1 MDKYST
7 VDGFVDYIEDEDVYN
22 RECDFLV
29 VASPSGTITLE
40 NVEEVRCKVLIEAAN
55 GAISYKADKLLN
67 EKGVLIIP
75 DIIANAGNLISS
87 YMEWLKNI

>member
-1 MDKYST
+1 M
-7 VDGFVDYIEDEDVYN
+7 
-22 RECDFLV
+22 
-29 VASPSGTITLE
+29 
-40 NVEEVRCKVLIEAAN
+40 IEAAN
-55 GAISYKADKLLN
+55 GAISYKADRFLN